1 MTDSIMTITVTRK
14 STQRQVN
21 VLHEDVLR
29 FADIAGMPLPTK
41 DNPLTL
47 GSPARGERDY
57 LILECVAKDGE
68 EYSLIQGD
76 THAIWD
82 TPKHQG
88 EGVGAEKLTAL
99 IDRLSIGGRALLR
112 VTGVRWVQAGDQPEA
127 PEAIE
132 I

>member
-1 MTDSIMTITVTRK
+1 MSNGIEVIVTRK
-14 STQRQVN
+14 STQSQLTVPHSA
-21 VLHEDVLR
+21 VLALLDS
-29 FADIAGMPLPTK
+29 AGAERPDK

-57 LILECVAKDGE
+57 LILECVAKDGTAYE
-68 EYSLIQGD
+68 LIEGD

-88 EGVGAEKLTAL
+88 EGVGAEKLTTL
-99 IDRLSIGGRALLR
+99 IDRLSIGGRAMLR